1 MNDITKTLQD
11 YYRNPSVRSRIME
24 FLGGDSPDT
33 TTCEYITADG
43 MCHPRRQPV
52 SVRELSSKLDDG
64 LDICRSL
71 WDRESLIAHLDVE
84 YVNFDF
90 AAEAYLDPTR
100 IFELQ
105 EPVARAIESLLRHFG
120 IHPLH
125 VLSGRGHHYIWS
137 VPRNSEAFAQL
148 VCLSGEKS
156 PIGATP
162 GRPDAKT
169 VPAALSKAFFGLG
182 LVMEFLAQEI
192 KKLASPECL
201 IPIELT
207 AVEVGPSVR
216 GREMI
221 SLDISEY
228 GDPLSTRTT
237 RVPFSGY
244 LKPWQQI
251 HAMGT
256 ENIHRFGALVFVP
269 LCGMTAREGMLVMRD
284 TGCATDL
291 AERVCTGIPN
301 QTTGTLNLV
310 GAYSGSPL
318 KTFHDWFYSEDQD
331 PVESWPATYD
341 RTPLDSLPAHA
352 REALIRPN
360 DLLLR
365 PYYMR
370 LLTRLLMAL
379 DWHPRHIAGLIRS
392 KFERDYGWG
401 DQWVNYS
408 PAMRSEFY
416 TRIFSSQL
424 ATGHLPAPRIS
435 SPPQSSREIGRSEIL
450 ATLSP
455 EGFDRDVQG
464 VAA

>member
-1 MNDITKTLQD
+1 MNDITKTLKD
-11 YYRNPSVRSRIME
+11 YYRNTSVRSRIME
-24 FLGGDSPDT
+24 FLGGDSPDN

-43 MCHPRRQPV
+43 MCYPRRQPL
-52 SVRELSSKLDDG
+52 SVRELPSKLDDG

-105 EPVARAIESLLRHFG
+105 EPVAHAIESLLLHYG
-120 IHPLH
+120 IRPLH
-125 VLSGRGHHYIWS
+125 VLSGRGHHYVWS
-137 VPRNSEAFAQL
+137 VPKNSDAFDRL
-148 VCLSGEKS
+148 VSLSERKS
-156 PIGATP
+156 RVETSPES
-162 GRPDAKT
+162 PDGKI
-169 VPAALSKAFFGLG
+169 VPPSLSKGFFGLG
-182 LVMEFLAQEI
+182 LVMEFIAQQI
-192 KKLASPECL
+192 KKIASPECL

-207 AVEVGPSVR
+207 AVEVSTSVR

-256 ENIHRFGALVFVP
+256 ENLERFGALVFVP
-269 LCGMTAREGMLVMRD
+269 LCGITAREGMVVMRN

-291 AERVCTGIPN
+291 AEKVSTGIPS
-301 QTTGTLNLV
+301 QASGTVNLLN
-310 GAYSGSPL
+310 AYSRSSL
-318 KTFHDWFYSEDQD
+318 KVFHDWFYSEDQD
-331 PVESWPATYD
+331 AVEDWPATYD
-341 RTPLDSLPAHA
+341 RTPLEILPANA
-352 REALIRPN
+352 REALAHPN

-370 LLTRLLMAL
+370 LVTRLLMAL

-392 KFERDYGWG
+392 KFERDHGWG

-416 TRIFSSQL
+416 TRIFSSQM
-424 ATGHLPAPRIS
+424 ATCYFPALDEDPGPGAFENADVPS
-435 SPPQSSREIGRSEIL
+435 VF
-450 ATLSP
+450 SP
-455 EGFDRDVQG
+455 EHDLRDIKG
-464 VAA
+464 AAA